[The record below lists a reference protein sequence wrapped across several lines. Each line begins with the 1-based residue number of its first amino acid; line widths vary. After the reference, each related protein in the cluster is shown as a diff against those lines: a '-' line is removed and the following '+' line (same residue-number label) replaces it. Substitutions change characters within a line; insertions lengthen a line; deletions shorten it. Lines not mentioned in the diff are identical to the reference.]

1 MNPKQNRPY
10 VLREKKVP
18 DLVTGVAALRQELSE
33 LRVSKVSSGV
43 ASKLAKIRVSI
54 LLFDFF
60 QTPTI
65 PVPPASFDT
74 LSQTISIFPLLV
86 YRVSSKELEKLAARR
101 KRPGVLLLS
110 ISWPSACEKSH
121 REELD
126 HHQPEEQTR
135 AQGRLL
141 QEVQPENIQH
151 RAQHS
156 LHTEEKAKVTR
167 SKKNK
172 SSETSP
178 DQAPEKAED
187 PKRAHQNT
195 ELPTEKIRRHCI
207 IDYPVSCD

>member
-60 QTPTI
+60 QTPAI

-110 ISWPSACEKSH
+110 IS
-121 REELD
+121 
-126 HHQPEEQTR
+126 
-135 AQGRLL
+135 
-141 QEVQPENIQH
+141 
-151 RAQHS
+151 
-156 LHTEEKAKVTR
+156 
-167 SKKNK
+167 
-172 SSETSP
+172 
-178 DQAPEKAED
+178 
-187 PKRAHQNT
+187 
-195 ELPTEKIRRHCI
+195 
-207 IDYPVSCD
+207 